1 MYKSFADWKLKEI
14 KMFCRHSRQTR
25 KAIRIYF
32 HPGENNFPQVKIIFA
47 HTKQSENKFSP

>member
-1 MYKSFADWKLKEI
+1 MNIFCHCFLNNVTNVQIIRGLGNKRD

-32 HPGENNFPQVKIIFA
+32 HPGEN
-47 HTKQSENKFSP
+47 KFSRK